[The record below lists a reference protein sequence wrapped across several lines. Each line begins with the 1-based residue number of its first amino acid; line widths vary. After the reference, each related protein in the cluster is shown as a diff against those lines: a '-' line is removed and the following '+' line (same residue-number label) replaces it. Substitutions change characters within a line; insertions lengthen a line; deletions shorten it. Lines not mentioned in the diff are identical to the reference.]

1 MKWALTLHGG
11 EHHGETV
18 VFETETA
25 DEARMFAL
33 QELKRKDAMVFE
45 LEKLE

>member
-11 EHHGETV
+11 ENHGETII
-18 VFETETA
+18 FHAETA
-25 DEARMFAL
+25 DEARMVAVR
-33 QELKRKDAMVFE
+33 ELKRKDARVFE

>member
-11 EHHGETV
+11 KNSGERI
-18 VFETETA
+18 VFHAETA
-25 DEARMFAL
+25 DEARMVAVR
-33 QELKRKDAMVFE
+33 EMKKKDARVFE